1 MYVDGGPDLYTSE
14 TRANGNLDATGL
26 AHLLALPGHLPQL
39 AGIGPTT
46 PLLTPREVAY
56 GHGLPD
62 GAHER
67 RLLDDLGITHIP
79 AGRVHQDVAAAAGH
93 ARAQVEAAA
102 PAFVL
107 HVDVDVLAF
116 VGAPL
121 SDVPEPFGL
130 TLDELTASVAAFVAS
145 SRLAGL
151 VITEI
156 NPDHVPDPGILQQ
169 FVTTLTTA
177 LAAP

>member
-1 MYVDGGPDLYTSE
+1 LYVDGGPDLYTSE

-46 PLLTPREVAY
+46 PLLTPPEVAY
-56 GHGLPD
+56 GHGPPTAPMNA
-62 GAHER
+62 GCSTTSASA
-67 RLLDDLGITHIP
+67 TSPP
-79 AGRVHQDVAAAAGH
+79 AGYIRDVAAAGH